1 MSINAAY
8 VRIANDLYRK
18 GNNAGR
24 GFATDEPEVGAAVAA
39 LVAEGWTLEH
49 RASHTSDVSVFS
61 LSSEWLAI
69 GGDARG
75 MQSWAVRIYTD
86 KLAATWRRASREAGD
101 TDMIAVCDEAGLA
114 HDRAAQLAV
123 MKAEAEA

>member
-1 MSINAAY
+1 MNASTI
-8 VRIANDLYRK
+8 RLANDLYRK

-24 GFATDEPEVGAAVAA
+24 GFAPDEPEVEAAVAA

-49 RASHTSDVSVFS
+49 RASHTSDVSV
-61 LSSEWLAI
+61 LSSSGEWLAI

-75 MQSWAVRIYTD
+75 MQSWAVKIYTD

-101 TDMIAVCDEAGLA
+101 TDMIAICDEAGLA

-123 MKAEAEA
+123 MKAEADA

>member
-1 MSINAAY
+1 MNAMQI
-8 VRIANDLYRK
+8 RLANVLYRK
-18 GNNAGR
+18 GNNDGR
-24 GFATDEPEVGAAVAA
+24 GFAPDEPEVEAAVAA

-49 RASHTSDVSVFS
+49 RAADTSDVSV
-61 LSSEWLAI
+61 LSSSGEWVAI

-101 TDMIAVCDEAGLA
+101 TDMIAICDDAALA
-114 HDRAAQLAV
+114 HVRAAQLAV
-123 MKAEAEA
+123 MRAEAEA